1 MWIFHVSLSSNGSS
15 RWTNITLAAEAE
27 MARHISVISRCRAAE
42 KAERHDSIFSLDLEI
57 MLGEGWITKRN

>member
-1 MWIFHVSLSSNGSS
+1 
-15 RWTNITLAAEAE
+15 

-57 MLGEGWITKRN
+57 MLGEG